1 MTGVSLLSPYRIP
14 QHGGVFCIK
23 SEQRRKRNTSQ
34 PLPLCS
40 GKEYRGSARRAR
52 GLKFKQEH
60 KPRFRLYRAAK
71 TQGRRKKK
79 GKDCPSEASSADPG
93 GDRNDGPKSPITAAA
108 LLGSFFSLLRRM
120 NKDKR
125 FFTPS
130 HSLTFKSIPMNFLLN
145 HNTNKNTIL
154 SPSHRTPITII
165 PRYDQRLPLK
175 KNNLQTTLFHYIFV
189 LYINSLKFFDNTS
202 AFKTKTS
209 IMKKITLLLTFF
221 ICLNIS
227 LNAQTYPK
235 KENVIRLL
243 TYNTH
248 YCKGGSDPGSID
260 DYNTRRLASVIEALD
275 PDVVAL
281 QELDSAMSDRRRR
294 DLLKQISEFTGL
306 DYQHIFGGLA
316 PINGGKVGPGL
327 LFKKDLEV
335 VKKKIIPLAGDEARS
350 AVRVDF
356 EKFTFMGTHL
366 DLNDAKR
373 TQSAS
378 TLVNETDFIRKP
390 CFLAGDLNDSHRWSN
405 GGIAFPVLADKF
417 SIVSDTEG
425 NTIPGRTDN
434 GALIDYILFKDYKDS
449 GIKIVETH
457 IVRTLKV
464 NGSVIDLGSISD
476 HYPVYVDIEIPG
488 LSGIENATRSNSI
501 RIYPTQVQ
509 NTLNIQSESPV
520 RKINIYS
527 MTGQKQLEAN
537 NPGTASVDI
546 SSLSNGI
553 YIVEIFADN
562 GTTFKGKII
571 KR

>member
-1 MTGVSLLSPYRIP
+1 
-14 QHGGVFCIK
+14 
-23 SEQRRKRNTSQ
+23 
-34 PLPLCS
+34 
-40 GKEYRGSARRAR
+40 
-52 GLKFKQEH
+52 
-60 KPRFRLYRAAK
+60 
-71 TQGRRKKK
+71 
-79 GKDCPSEASSADPG
+79 
-93 GDRNDGPKSPITAAA
+93 
-108 LLGSFFSLLRRM
+108 
-120 NKDKR
+120 
-125 FFTPS
+125 
-130 HSLTFKSIPMNFLLN
+130 
-145 HNTNKNTIL
+145 
-154 SPSHRTPITII
+154 
-165 PRYDQRLPLK
+165 
-175 KNNLQTTLFHYIFV
+175 
-189 LYINSLKFFDNTS
+189 
-202 AFKTKTS
+202 
-209 IMKKITLLLTFF
+209 MKKITLLLAFF

-235 KENVIRLL
+235 KGNVIRLL

-260 DYNTRRLASVIEALD
+260 DYNTQRLASVIEALD

-488 LSGIENATRSNSI
+488 LSGLETASRSNSI

>member
-1 MTGVSLLSPYRIP
+1 M
-14 QHGGVFCIK
+14 
-23 SEQRRKRNTSQ
+23 
-34 PLPLCS
+34 
-40 GKEYRGSARRAR
+40 
-52 GLKFKQEH
+52 
-60 KPRFRLYRAAK
+60 
-71 TQGRRKKK
+71 
-79 GKDCPSEASSADPG
+79 
-93 GDRNDGPKSPITAAA
+93 
-108 LLGSFFSLLRRM
+108 
-120 NKDKR
+120 
-125 FFTPS
+125 
-130 HSLTFKSIPMNFLLN
+130 
-145 HNTNKNTIL
+145 
-154 SPSHRTPITII
+154 
-165 PRYDQRLPLK
+165 
-175 KNNLQTTLFHYIFV
+175 
-189 LYINSLKFFDNTS
+189 
-202 AFKTKTS
+202 
-209 IMKKITLLLTFF
+209 
-221 ICLNIS
+221 
-227 LNAQTYPK
+227 
-235 KENVIRLL
+235 
-243 TYNTH
+243 
-248 YCKGGSDPGSID
+248 
-260 DYNTRRLASVIEALD
+260 
-275 PDVVAL
+275 
-281 QELDSAMSDRRRR
+281 
-294 DLLKQISEFTGL
+294 
-306 DYQHIFGGLA
+306 
-316 PINGGKVGPGL
+316 
-327 LFKKDLEV
+327 
-335 VKKKIIPLAGDEARS
+335 
-350 AVRVDF
+350 DF

-488 LSGIENATRSNSI
+488 LSGIENASRSNSI

>member
-1 MTGVSLLSPYRIP
+1 
-14 QHGGVFCIK
+14 
-23 SEQRRKRNTSQ
+23 
-34 PLPLCS
+34 
-40 GKEYRGSARRAR
+40 
-52 GLKFKQEH
+52 
-60 KPRFRLYRAAK
+60 
-71 TQGRRKKK
+71 
-79 GKDCPSEASSADPG
+79 
-93 GDRNDGPKSPITAAA
+93 
-108 LLGSFFSLLRRM
+108 
-120 NKDKR
+120 
-125 FFTPS
+125 
-130 HSLTFKSIPMNFLLN
+130 
-145 HNTNKNTIL
+145 
-154 SPSHRTPITII
+154 
-165 PRYDQRLPLK
+165 
-175 KNNLQTTLFHYIFV
+175 
-189 LYINSLKFFDNTS
+189 
-202 AFKTKTS
+202 
-209 IMKKITLLLTFF
+209 MKKITLLLAFF

-260 DYNTRRLASVIEALD
+260 DYNTRRLASVIETLD

-306 DYQHIFGGLA
+306 DYQHFFGGLA

-390 CFLAGDLNDSHRWSN
+390 CFLAGDLNDSHRWGN

-434 GALIDYILFKDYKDS
+434 GALIDYILFKDYKNS

-476 HYPVYVDIEIPG
+476 HYPVYLDIEIPG
-488 LSGIENATRSNSI
+488 LSGIENTTRSNSI
-501 RIYPTQVQ
+501 QIYPTQVQ

-527 MTGQKQLEAN
+527 MTGQKQLETN
-537 NPGTASVDI
+537 NPGTASIDI

-562 GTTFKGKII
+562 GTAFKGKII

>member
-1 MTGVSLLSPYRIP
+1 
-14 QHGGVFCIK
+14 
-23 SEQRRKRNTSQ
+23 
-34 PLPLCS
+34 
-40 GKEYRGSARRAR
+40 
-52 GLKFKQEH
+52 
-60 KPRFRLYRAAK
+60 
-71 TQGRRKKK
+71 
-79 GKDCPSEASSADPG
+79 
-93 GDRNDGPKSPITAAA
+93 
-108 LLGSFFSLLRRM
+108 
-120 NKDKR
+120 
-125 FFTPS
+125 
-130 HSLTFKSIPMNFLLN
+130 
-145 HNTNKNTIL
+145 
-154 SPSHRTPITII
+154 
-165 PRYDQRLPLK
+165 
-175 KNNLQTTLFHYIFV
+175 
-189 LYINSLKFFDNTS
+189 
-202 AFKTKTS
+202 
-209 IMKKITLLLTFF
+209 MKKITLLLTFF

-294 DLLKQISEFTGL
+294 DLLKQISEFTRL
-306 DYQHIFGGLA
+306 DYQHFFGGLA

-327 LFKKDLEV
+327 LFKKDLKV
-335 VKKKIIPLAGDEARS
+335 VKKGIIPLAGDEARS

-390 CFLAGDLNDSHRWSN
+390 CFLAGDLNDSHRWGN
-405 GGIAFPVLADKF
+405 GGIAFPVLARKF

-501 RIYPTQVQ
+501 QIYPTQVQ
-509 NTLNIQSESPV
+509 NSLNIQSESPV

-537 NPGTASVDI
+537 NPGIASVDI

>member
-1 MTGVSLLSPYRIP
+1 M
-14 QHGGVFCIK
+14 
-23 SEQRRKRNTSQ
+23 
-34 PLPLCS
+34 
-40 GKEYRGSARRAR
+40 
-52 GLKFKQEH
+52 
-60 KPRFRLYRAAK
+60 
-71 TQGRRKKK
+71 
-79 GKDCPSEASSADPG
+79 
-93 GDRNDGPKSPITAAA
+93 
-108 LLGSFFSLLRRM
+108 
-120 NKDKR
+120 
-125 FFTPS
+125 
-130 HSLTFKSIPMNFLLN
+130 
-145 HNTNKNTIL
+145 
-154 SPSHRTPITII
+154 
-165 PRYDQRLPLK
+165 
-175 KNNLQTTLFHYIFV
+175 
-189 LYINSLKFFDNTS
+189 
-202 AFKTKTS
+202 
-209 IMKKITLLLTFF
+209 
-221 ICLNIS
+221 
-227 LNAQTYPK
+227 
-235 KENVIRLL
+235 
-243 TYNTH
+243 
-248 YCKGGSDPGSID
+248 
-260 DYNTRRLASVIEALD
+260 
-275 PDVVAL
+275 
-281 QELDSAMSDRRRR
+281 
-294 DLLKQISEFTGL
+294 
-306 DYQHIFGGLA
+306 
-316 PINGGKVGPGL
+316 
-327 LFKKDLEV
+327 EV

-390 CFLAGDLNDSHRWSN
+390 CFLAGDLNDSHRWGN

-434 GALIDYILFKDYKDS
+434 GALIDYILFKDYKNS

-488 LSGIENATRSNSI
+488 LSGIENTTRSNSI
-501 RIYPTQVQ
+501 QIYPTQVQ

-527 MTGQKQLEAN
+527 MTGQKQLETN
-537 NPGTASVDI
+537 NPGTASIDI

-562 GTTFKGKII
+562 GTAFKGKII